1 MSDEVDFL
9 HFSKH
14 QSFLQV
20 DLIFCDRFFQECP
33 KFPDKFSISS
43 QNLNKEVKNIS
54 NFWYVYRPSRHGNYH
69 IHVSVK
75 DYYK

>member
-33 KFPDKFSISS
+33 KFPDKFFVS
-43 QNLNKEVKNIS
+43 QGLLQVI
-54 NFWYVYRPSRHGNYH
+54 NFILTLIMS
-69 IHVSVK
+69 
-75 DYYK
+75 